1 MPDACDRSAFMRVRP
16 AHDFGYHLPAE
27 DPVTA
32 PRADS
37 SGPRALASDL
47 DRLRQ
52 LAVGDGAA
60 LGAVDRIEAA
70 LASAAHTLRQNLA
83 HELRTPLNAILGF
96 AQLLRQD
103 PGLSPQQHTQ
113 VDIIHRSGEQLLGLL
128 NDALAAARTDGDVR
142 TPLFD
147 LHQLLDDLE
156 DMLYLR
162 AERRGLRLRLVRAPD
177 LPRLVRTDG
186 ARLRQLLLLL
196 LGNAIKFSASHHG
209 PPHGPPHGRAGR
221 VLGLQIGCE
230 RDLHNEARA
239 RLHCELAIP
248 DLADPAALEAFV
260 DTDAGLSGRE
270 GSGLSL
276 GQEFARH
283 LAGELILA
291 DGRVRAVLP
300 VGLAPLEDLSS
311 GPDRRVVGL
320 APGQP
325 TYRVLIAEDRWQ
337 SRQLL
342 VQMLARVGF
351 AVREAADGAD
361 ALAAWDE
368 WHPHL
373 IWMDMRMP
381 GVTGLEAT
389 QKIKASPRGAG
400 TIVIALTASAF
411 DEDAATARAAGCD
424 DFVRKPIVLAQ
435 VFAKLAEHLG
445 CTYVYESDQELASA
459 PPPPE
464 SLPSLVGLP
473 PPWLTALHA
482 AALQADIGELLR
494 LVDQVR
500 GDRPD
505 VADRLG
511 ALAQRFGYDAVLRLA
526 AEALGPGSPA

>member
-1 MPDACDRSAFMRVRP
+1 MNRTRDDSIPRPQAADLERLRRLAGDDAEA
-16 AHDFGYHLPAE
+16 AA
-27 DPVTA
+27 
-32 PRADS
+32 
-37 SGPRALASDL
+37 ALA
-47 DRLRQ
+47 RL
-52 LAVGDGAA
+52 
-60 LGAVDRIEAA
+60 EAA
-70 LASAAHTLRQNLA
+70 LAATAPAAGLHRNLG

-103 PGLSPQQHTQ
+103 PALSSQQHTQ

-128 NDALAAARTDGDVR
+128 NDALASARPDGDVR

-196 LGNAIKFSASHHG
+196 LGNAIKLS
-209 PPHGPPHGRAGR
+209 PAGDPTGG
-221 VLGLQIGCE
+221 VLGLHLDCE
-230 RDLHNEARA
+230 RDRDEPTRA
-239 RLHCELAIP
+239 QLRCELAAP
-248 DLADPAALEAFV
+248 GLSDPAALEAFV

-270 GSGLSL
+270 GTGLSL
-276 GQEFARH
+276 GQEFARL
-283 LAGELILA
+283 LAGELSLA
-291 DGRVRAVLP
+291 EGRVRALLP

-325 TYRVLIAEDRWQ
+325 VYRVLIAEDRWQ

-342 VQMLARVGF
+342 VQTLARVGF
-351 AVREAADGAD
+351 EVREAADGAE
-361 ALAAWDE
+361 ALAAWDT
-368 WHPHL
+368 WRPDL

-389 QKIKASPRGAG
+389 QKIKQGPRGAA

-435 VFAKLAEHLG
+435 VFAKLSEHLG
-445 CTYVYESDQELASA
+445 CSYIYESDQAGPLAEA
-459 PPPPE
+459 PALAPAVD
-464 SLPSLVGLP
+464 LAGLP
-473 PPWLTALHA
+473 APWLVAVQRAAVQADVDELTRLVDEIRPERPAAA
-482 AALQADIGELLR
+482 AALGELS
-494 LVDQVR
+494 
-500 GDRPD
+500 G
-505 VADRLG
+505 
-511 ALAQRFGYDAVLRLA
+511 RFGYDVILRLA
-526 AEALGPGSPA
+526 AEALAHPSAGPRPFSPDGGPA

>member
-1 MPDACDRSAFMRVRP
+1 MRRPSAFMRIRP
-16 AHDFGYHLPAE
+16 ARDFGYHQPAE

-32 PRADS
+32 SRDDS

-47 DRLRQ
+47 DRLRRLTSDEAD
-52 LAVGDGAA
+52 LA
-60 LGAVDRIEAA
+60 AVDRLEGA

-103 PGLSPQQHTQ
+103 PSLSPQQHTQ

-196 LGNAIKFSASHHG
+196 LGNAIKFSAGHHAG
-209 PPHGPPHGRAGR
+209 HHAGGRELR
-221 VLGLQIGCE
+221 LQIGCE

-239 RLHCELAIP
+239 RLHCELAVP
-248 DLADPAALEAFV
+248 GLADPAALEAFV

-351 AVREAADGAD
+351 SVHEAADGAD
-361 ALAAWDE
+361 ALAVWEE
-368 WHPHL
+368 WQPHL

-389 QKIKASPRGAG
+389 QKIKASPRGRQ

-445 CTYVYESDQELASA
+445 CTYVYESDQELTTT
-459 PPPPE
+459 PLPPE

-473 PPWLTALHA
+473 HPWLTALHA

-500 GDRPD
+500 DDRPD
-505 VADRLG
+505 IADRLG

-526 AEALGPGSPA
+526 ADALGPGSPA

>member
-1 MPDACDRSAFMRVRP
+1 MTVSRD
-16 AHDFGYHLPAE
+16 
-27 DPVTA
+27 
-32 PRADS
+32 DS
-37 SGPRALASDL
+37 SGPRALAQDLGRLRRLAADDPAALASL
-47 DRLRQ
+47 DRL
-52 LAVGDGAA
+52 G
-60 LGAVDRIEAA
+60 AA
-70 LASAAHTLRQNLA
+70 LASAAHTLRSNLG

-103 PGLSPQQHTQ
+103 PSLSPQQHTQ

-128 NDALAAARTDGDVR
+128 NDALAASRQDGDVH

-196 LGNAIKFSASHHG
+196 LGNAIKFSASVG
-209 PPHGPPHGRAGR
+209 ATPRE
-221 VLGLQIGCE
+221 LGLHLSCD
-230 RDLHNEARA
+230 RDPHTTTRA
-239 RLHCELAIP
+239 HLRCELAVP
-248 DLADPAALEAFV
+248 GLNDPAALEAFV

-270 GSGLSL
+270 GTGLPL

-283 LAGELILA
+283 LAGELQLA

-300 VGLAPLEDLSS
+300 IGLAPLEDLSS

-325 TYRVLIAEDRWQ
+325 LYRVLIAEDRWQ

-351 AVREAADGAD
+351 DVREAADGAE
-361 ALAAWDE
+361 AVAVWEA

-389 QKIKASPRGAG
+389 QQIKSSPRGHD
-400 TIVIALTASAF
+400 TLVIALTASAF

-445 CTYVYESDQELASA
+445 CTYIYESDQDPAANPHA
-459 PPPPE
+459 PPPE
-464 SLPSLVGLP
+464 QLPNLAGLP
-473 PPWLTALHA
+473 HAWLTTLHS
-482 AALQADIGELLR
+482 AALQADVDELLR
-494 LVDQVR
+494 LTELIRADH
-500 GDRPD
+500 PE
-505 VADRLG
+505 VATRVA
-511 ALAQRFGYDAVLRLA
+511 ALIHGFRHDTLLRLA
-526 AEALGPGSPA
+526 ADTLGGPA

>member
-1 MPDACDRSAFMRVRP
+1 MTA
-16 AHDFGYHLPAE
+16 AE
-27 DPVTA
+27 DRLHRNRDDSN
-32 PRADS
+32 PRM
-37 SGPRALASDL
+37 ASDL
-47 DRLRQ
+47 DRLRR
-52 LAVGDGAA
+52 LVGADEEAAASLGRVAAA
-60 LGAVDRIEAA
+60 LSPGNQ
-70 LASAAHTLRQNLA
+70 TLHRNLG

-103 PGLSPQQHTQ
+103 PALSSQQHTQ

-128 NDALAAARTDGDVR
+128 NDALSSSRQDGDVR

-196 LGNAIKFSASHHG
+196 LGNAIKFS
-209 PPHGPPHGRAGR
+209 PAGDPAGG
-221 VLGLQIGCE
+221 VLGLHLDIE
-230 RDLHNEARA
+230 RDPDEPTRA
-239 RLHCELAIP
+239 QLRCELAVP
-248 DLADPAALEAFV
+248 GLADPAALEAFV

-276 GQEFARH
+276 GQEFAR
-283 LAGELILA
+283 LLSGELSLA

-325 TYRVLIAEDRWQ
+325 VYRVLIAEDRWQ

-351 AVREAADGAD
+351 EVREAADGAE
-361 ALAAWDE
+361 ALAVWDT
-368 WHPHL
+368 WRPHL

-389 QKIKASPRGAG
+389 QKIKASPRGAA

-435 VFAKLAEHLG
+435 VFAKLSEHLG
-445 CTYVYESDQELASA
+445 CSFIYESDQAGPLVE
-459 PPPPE
+459 PPPPAPTVD
-464 SLPSLVGLP
+464 LAGLP
-473 PPWLTALHA
+473 APWLIAVQS
-482 AALQADIGELLR
+482 AALQADVDELGR
-494 LVDQVR
+494 LVGEIQPL
-500 GDRPD
+500 RP
-505 VADRLG
+505 AAAF
-511 ALAQRFGYDAVLRLA
+511 ALSELAGRFSYDAILRLA
-526 AEALGPGSPA
+526 ADALAHHQPTSREGSLA

>member
-1 MPDACDRSAFMRVRP
+1 MRIRP
-16 AHDFGYHLPAE
+16 AHDFGYHHVAE

-32 PRADS
+32 SRDDS

-47 DRLRQ
+47 DRLRRLSAGDDEA
-52 LAVGDGAA
+52 LA
-60 LGAVDRIEAA
+60 AVDRLEAA

-103 PGLSPQQHTQ
+103 PSLSPQQHTQ

-196 LGNAIKFSASHHG
+196 LGNAIKFSAGHANHHAPTHHAHIHRG
-209 PPHGPPHGRAGR
+209 PDGR

-239 RLHCELAIP
+239 RLHCELAVP
-248 DLADPAALEAFV
+248 GLADPAALEAFV

-270 GSGLSL
+270 GGGLSL

-342 VQMLARVGF
+342 VQMLTRVGF

-361 ALAAWDE
+361 ALAVWDE
-368 WHPHL
+368 WQPHL

-389 QKIKASPRGAG
+389 QKIKASPRGQS
-400 TIVIALTASAF
+400 TLVIALTASAF

-445 CTYVYESDQELASA
+445 CTYVYESDQQLTVTAS
-459 PPPPE
+459 PQTE

-473 PPWLTALHA
+473 HPWLTALHA
-482 AALQADIGELLR
+482 AALQADVDELLR

-526 AEALGPGSPA
+526 ADALGPGSSA